1 VVPRVAGSN
10 PVFHPNFQIFFMG
23 WFSSSSTKFNWSL
36 LSDADTLQDLIK
48 LSFSKKVLIFK
59 HSTRCSIST
68 MSKNRLE
75 NIGED
80 SKIKNCFLLDV
91 LKYREIS
98 TKIETDFKVIH
109 ESPQIL
115 VIQNAKCVYHASH
128 NEISWDSIP

>member
-1 VVPRVAGSN
+1 
-10 PVFHPNFQIFFMG
+10 MG
-23 WFSSSSTKFNWSL
+23 WFSPSSSKLNWSL
-36 LSDADTLQDLIK
+36 LSDENILQDLVK
-48 LSFSKKVLIFK
+48 LSFSENVLIFK

-75 NIGED
+75 SVGED